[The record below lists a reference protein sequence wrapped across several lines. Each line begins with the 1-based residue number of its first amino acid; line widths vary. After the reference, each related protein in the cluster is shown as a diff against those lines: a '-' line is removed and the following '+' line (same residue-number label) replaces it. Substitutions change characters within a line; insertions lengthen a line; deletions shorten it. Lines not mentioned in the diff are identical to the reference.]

1 MTRQSK
7 INKYFAIIRDNNFF
21 VITYEITKRILLFI
35 YSIFCTCY
43 TWIKLKGNGV
53 VFSTF
58 RTHGV
63 PMIDVK
69 IGGKFTIGKNFRM
82 NNGKYYN
89 KIGRQQQSSF
99 VVAKGSF
106 LSFGD
111 NVGLSSSSF
120 FCSQRIS
127 VGNNVMIGGNCVFYD
142 TDFHSLNF
150 LERRD
155 GKVDE
160 EKSKSLPVIIEDDVF
175 IGAHS
180 TILKGV
186 TIGKGSI
193 IGAAS
198 LVSKSIPPNE
208 IWGGN
213 PVNFIKRLSIEET

>member
-1 MTRQSK
+1 MAKGSTL
-7 INKYFAIIRDNNFF
+7 NKSIRVIKQNNLF
-21 VITYEITKRILLFI
+21 VIIYEVIKRIFLFFHLR
-35 YSIFCTCY
+35 YCRFY

-53 VFSTF
+53 KFSSFVTK
-58 RTHGV
+58 GV

-69 IGGKFTIGKNFRM
+69 IGATFTIGENFRM

-89 KIGRQQQSSF
+89 KIGRQQPSSF
-99 VVAKGSF
+99 VVAKNAV
-106 LSFGD
+106 LTFGD

-120 FCSQRIS
+120 FCSLKIT

-150 LERRD
+150 LDRRD
-155 GKVDE
+155 RFLDSANR
-160 EKSKSLPVIIEDDVF
+160 KSAPVIIEDDVF

-186 TIGKGSI
+186 TIGHCSVIGS
-193 IGAAS
+193 GS

-213 PVNFIKRLSIEET
+213 PAKFIKSV